1 MIALLNSPGSTSTA
15 LEKRARLDFIIVHP
29 DRATVGE
36 ALVPGFACKA
46 AQKQKTIIDPAL
58 FDMAIH
64 PPSLRE
70 WGINE

>member
-1 MIALLNSPGSTSTA
+1 MVALLNFPGSTTTA
-15 LEKRARLDFIIVHP
+15 LEKRARHDFVIIHP
-29 DRATVGE
+29 RQAGGGE
-36 ALVPGFACKA
+36 TPVSGSACKG
-46 AQKQKTIIDPAL
+46 AQKRKSIFDSAL

>member
-15 LEKRARLDFIIVHP
+15 LEKRARLDFVIIHLSQAGGGKTP
-29 DRATVGE
+29 AS
-36 ALVPGFACKA
+36 GFACKG
-46 AQKQKTIIDPAL
+46 AQKRKSIFDSAL
-58 FDMAIH
+58 FDMAMH